1 METSPTT
8 SMEALLDYSE
18 NVNEFRSVIKREN
31 GKISNQLLLLLA
43 TEKNDYL
50 GTFVRIVYTTF
61 YSSLEFMYQPVR

>member
-8 SMEALLDYSE
+8 SLMEALLDYSE

-50 GTFVRIVYTTF
+50 IVDR
-61 YSSLEFMYQPVR
+61 S